1 VLPNLIVIGAERC
14 GTTSLYRYL
23 GAHPEIFMAKAK
35 ELDFFV
41 TELSWRKGRAWYE
54 KQFEN
59 GSRVRGESSP
69 SYTAYPVHTGV
80 AERMAALVPDA
91 KLIYLVRDPIER
103 TLSGYH
109 HHRALALENR
119 PLADALSDMNES
131 GHIWRSRYAAQLE
144 LFLEHFPLEQILV
157 VDSHEL
163 RTRRRETLARI
174 FRFLGIDERFWAD
187 TFALE
192 RNTRRSRRRTLLGAG
207 VWVSTVKVLGK
218 PRTYAVARRL
228 PALMPFSRPLE
239 PPAADEELRRT
250 LAGVFRDDVARLR
263 EYTGLEFA
271 TWSI

>member
-1 VLPNLIVIGAERC
+1 MLPNLIVIGAERC
-14 GTTSLYRYL
+14 GTTSLYWYL
-23 GAHPEIFMAKAK
+23 GAHPEIFMSKTK

-41 TELSWRKGRAWYE
+41 TELSWSRGRGWYE
-54 KQFEN
+54 NQFMK

-109 HHRALALENR
+109 HQRALALENR
-119 PLADALSDMNES
+119 PLAEALSDVNES
-131 GHIWRSRYAAQLE
+131 RHIWRSRYAAQLE
-144 LFLEHFPLEQILV
+144 LFLEHFPLERILV

-163 RTRRRETLARI
+163 RARRRETLARI
-174 FRFLGIDERFWAD
+174 YRFLDIEERFWAD
-187 TFALE
+187 RLALE
-192 RNTRRSRRRTLLGAG
+192 YNTRRSRRRTLLGAG
-207 VWVSTVKVLGK
+207 LWVGTVKVLGK
-218 PRTYAVARRL
+218 PNTHGVARRL

-239 PPAADEELRRT
+239 PPVADEELRRT
-250 LAGVFRDDVARLR
+250 LEGIFRADVARLR
-263 EYTGLEFA
+263 EYSGLEFA

>member
-14 GTTSLYRYL
+14 GTTSLHRYL
-23 GAHPEIFMAKAK
+23 GAHPEIFMTKSK

-41 TELSWRKGRAWYE
+41 TELSWRKGRTWYE
-54 KQFEN
+54 KQFGT

-69 SYTAYPVHTGV
+69 SYTAYPVYTGV

-91 KLIYLVRDPIER
+91 KLIYLVRDPVER

-109 HHRALALENR
+109 HQRAQRMERR
-119 PLADALSDMNES
+119 PLADALSDVDES
-131 GHIWRSRYAAQLE
+131 RHIWRSRYAAQLE
-144 LFLEHFPLEQILV
+144 LFLEHFPLEKILV

-187 TFALE
+187 AFALE
-192 RNTRRSRRRTLLGAG
+192 RNTRRTRQRTLLGAG
-207 VWVSTVKVLGK
+207 VWVGSVKVLGK

-228 PALMPFSRPLE
+228 PAVMPFSRPLE
-239 PPAADEELRRT
+239 PPAADGELRRS
-250 LAGVFRDDVARLR
+250 LEDVFRDDVARLR
-263 EYTGLEFA
+263 KYTGLTFA
-271 TWSI
+271 DWSV

>member
-14 GTTSLYRYL
+14 GTTSLNRYL
-23 GAHPEIFMAKAK
+23 GAHPEIFMAKTK

-41 TELSWRKGRAWYE
+41 TELSWRKGRGWYE
-54 KQFEN
+54 KQFTN
-59 GSRVRGESSP
+59 DSRVRGESSP

-109 HHRALALENR
+109 HQRALALENR
-119 PLADALSDMNES
+119 PLADALSDVNES
-131 GHIWRSRYAAQLE
+131 RHIWRSRYAAQLE

-187 TFALE
+187 RLALE
-192 RNTRRSRRRTLLGAG
+192 YNTRRSRRRTLLGAG
-207 VWVSTVKVLGK
+207 LWVGTVKVLGK
-218 PRTYAVARRL
+218 PTTHAVARRL

-263 EYTGLEFA
+263 EYSGLGFA

>member
-23 GAHPEIFMAKAK
+23 GAHPEIFMAKTK

-41 TELSWRKGRAWYE
+41 TELNWRKGRGWYE
-54 KQFEN
+54 QQFGQ

-80 AERMAALVPDA
+80 AKRMAALVPDA

-109 HHRALALENR
+109 HQRAQAMEGR
-119 PLADALSDMNES
+119 PLADALSDVNES
-131 GHIWRSRYAAQLE
+131 RHIWRSRYAAQLE

-187 TFALE
+187 TLALE
-192 RNTRRSRRRTLLGAG
+192 YNTRRSRQRTLLGAG
-207 VWVSTVKVLGK
+207 LWVSTVKVLGK
-218 PRTYAVARRL
+218 PRTYAVAQRL
-228 PALMPFSRPLE
+228 PALMPFSRKLE
-239 PPAADEELRRT
+239 PPALDAELRRS
-250 LAGVFRDDVARLR
+250 LADVFREDVARLR

>member
-1 VLPNLIVIGAERC
+1 MLPNLIVIGAEKC
-14 GTTSLYRYL
+14 GTGSLYRYL
-23 GAHPEIFMAKAK
+23 GAHPEVFMAKIK

-41 TELSWRKGRAWYE
+41 TELSWRKGRGWYE
-54 KQFEN
+54 KQFRN
-59 GSRVRGESSP
+59 GSRVRGEASP
-69 SYTAYPVHTGV
+69 SYTAYPVHEGV

-109 HHRALALENR
+109 HQRAQAMERR
-119 PLADALSDMNES
+119 PLADALSDVNGS
-131 GHIWRSRYAAQLE
+131 RHIWRSRYAAQLE

-174 FRFLGIDERFWAD
+174 FRFLGIDERFWAEG
-187 TFALE
+187 FALE
-192 RNTRRSRRRTLLGAG
+192 HNTRRTRRRTLLGAG
-207 VWVSTVKVLGK
+207 VWVGTVKVLGK
-218 PRTYAVARRL
+218 PRTHALARRL

-239 PPAADEELRRT
+239 PPAADEELRRR

-263 EYTGLEFA
+263 EYTGLKFA